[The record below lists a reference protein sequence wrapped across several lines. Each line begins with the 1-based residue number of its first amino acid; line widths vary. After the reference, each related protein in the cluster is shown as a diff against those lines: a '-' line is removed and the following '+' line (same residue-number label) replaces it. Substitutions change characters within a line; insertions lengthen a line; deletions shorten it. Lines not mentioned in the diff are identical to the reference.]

1 MSANI
6 SVHQQND
13 ESVMK
18 SKIVKRGLQVVVQFL
33 ILAVLLFISAGRLDW
48 VWAWVYLGAVVFIL
62 IVNMWVLPREVIV
75 ERGQARKEGVKGWD
89 KVVSVFTAIAALGV
103 PIVAGLDERWGWSPQ
118 LGLAVHIVGLIFIV
132 LGQGL
137 FTWAMTANKFF
148 STMVR
153 IQEERGHT
161 VASSGPYRY
170 VRHPGY
176 VGYITVAF
184 ATALA
189 LGSLW
194 AFVPAGLGMC
204 AFVVRTALED
214 RTLQEE
220 LPGYKEYTQQVRYR
234 LLPGVW

>member
-1 MSANI
+1 MDANT
-6 SVHQQND
+6 SVERPND
-13 ESVMK
+13 K
-18 SKIVKRGLQVVVQFL
+18 TTGAIVRRMVQVVVQFL
-33 ILAVLLFISAGRLDW
+33 VLVAILLVAAGRLDW
-48 VWAWVYLGAVVFIL
+48 VWVWAYFGVGATVLV
-62 IVNMWVLPREVIV
+62 VNMLVLPREVIV

-89 KVVSVFTAIAALGV
+89 KAVSVFTAIAALGV

-118 LGLAVHIVGLIFIV
+118 LGLAIHIVGLIFIA

-137 FTWAMTANKFF
+137 FTWAMTANRFF

-153 IQEERGHT
+153 IQEERGHA

-176 VGYITVAF
+176 VGYITAAF

-194 AFVPAGLGMC
+194 ALVPAGLGLC

-220 LPGYKEYTQQVRYR
+220 LAGYKEYAQQVRYR

>member
-1 MSANI
+1 MNTNTTVNQSN
-6 SVHQQND
+6 ND
-13 ESVMK
+13 PETRG
-18 SKIVKRGLQVVVQFL
+18 KIVRRGIQVVIQLL
-33 ILAVLLFISAGRLDW
+33 ILMAALFISAGDLGW
-48 VWAWVYLGAVVFIL
+48 VWAWAYFGVGAGIL
-62 IVNMWVLPREVIV
+62 MVNMLVLPREVIV

-89 KVVSVFTAIAALGV
+89 KAISVFTAIAAFGV
-103 PIVAGLDERWGWSPQ
+103 PIVAGLDERLGWSPQ
-118 LGLAVHIVGLIFIV
+118 LGLTVHIVGLIFIA

-148 STMVR
+148 STLVR
-153 IQEERGHT
+153 IQDERGHA
-161 VASSGPYRY
+161 VASGGPYRH

-176 VGYITVAF
+176 VGYITAAF

-194 AFVPAGLGMC
+194 ALVPAGLGMC
-204 AFVVRTALED
+204 AFVVRTSLED

-220 LPGYKEYTQQVRYR
+220 LAGYEEYAQRVRYR